1 MIKKYDL
8 VSGMFTSETKIR
20 VRYSETDQMGFVYH
34 ANFFAYFESARV
46 ESLPVRQAGI
56 RQLGLTYADMEKN
69 GVMMPVV
76 EAHAKF
82 LRPARYDDLLT
93 IKVSLEELP
102 EFSKIKFLHE
112 VFNEKEELLVNGS
125 VVLYFVNKETMKPTT
140 MPGELLTKLKP
151 YFS

>member
-34 ANFFAYFESARV
+34 ANFFSYFESARV
-46 ESLPVRQAGI
+46 ESI
-56 RQLGLTYADMEKN
+56 RQQGLTYADMEKK

-76 EAHAKF
+76 EVNAKF
-82 LRPARYDDLLT
+82 IRQARYDDLLT
-93 IKVSLEELP
+93 IKVSLKELP

-125 VVLYFVNKETMKPTT
+125 VVLYFINKETMKPTT
-140 MPGELLTKLKP
+140 MPDELLTKLKP